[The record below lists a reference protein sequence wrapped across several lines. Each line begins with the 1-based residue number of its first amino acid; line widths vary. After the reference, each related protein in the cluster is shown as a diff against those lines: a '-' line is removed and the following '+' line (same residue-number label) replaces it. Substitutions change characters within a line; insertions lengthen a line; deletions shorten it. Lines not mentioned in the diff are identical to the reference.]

1 MITHIKPAIDCDTS
15 FYVGSRIGNDEKGET
30 LTTSFILGLSLDGDH
45 VRLLGP
51 GRSDLDE
58 GKLAWASNVARQVAR
73 ELREDRQVL
82 VLRGCVTWSGEAATL
97 EVKRADVH
105 VCPAR
110 VSGVERAVRNAPTKL
125 AARMQ
130 ALAETAWRRWA
141 AQTGAAC
148 GLPDVVKVTVPA
160 VPEAQVQV
168 ELDDD
173 GLLMPEDWTLNV
185 A

>member
-1 MITHIKPAIDCDTS
+1 MITHIKPAINCDDLFS
-15 FYVGSRIGNDEKGET
+15 VSSEFWKANPGET
-30 LTTSFILGLSLDGDH
+30 PPLSFTLGLSLDGDH
-45 VRLLGP
+45 LRLLGP
-51 GRSDLDE
+51 GRSDLDA

-82 VLRGCVTWSGEAATL
+82 VLRGRVTWSGEAASV

-130 ALAETAWRRWA
+130 ELAETAWRRWA

-148 GLPDVVKVTVPA
+148 GLTDVVKV
-160 VPEAQVQV
+160 PEA
-168 ELDDD
+168 
-173 GLLMPEDWTLNV
+173 
-185 A
+185 